1 MKKNDNYLI
10 CVPSDFPSQL
20 LDWYHQNL
28 KHPDI
33 GRRSL
38 TIRQYFDYH
47 NIQKY
52 IHDIVRTYDA
62 YQRNKM
68 TATKNY
74 GKLLVTKLNL
84 TTPWATVHT
93 YRIVPKK
100 VRFHLWKT

>member
-1 MKKNDNYLI
+1 M
-10 CVPSDFPSQL
+10 PSDFPSQL

-33 GRRSL
+33 GRTSL

-47 NIQKY
+47 NIKTY

-68 TATKNY
+68 IATTNY
-74 GKLLVTKLNL
+74 DKLLVTKLNL

-93 YRIVPKK
+93 DMIVPKK